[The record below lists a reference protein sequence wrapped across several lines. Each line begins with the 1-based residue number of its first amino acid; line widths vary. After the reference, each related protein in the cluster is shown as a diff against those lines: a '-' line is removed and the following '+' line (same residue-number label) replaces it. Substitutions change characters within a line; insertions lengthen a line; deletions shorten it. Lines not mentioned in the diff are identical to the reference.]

1 MGQDDV
7 FQAVKLPFS
16 PQEYPCTWNLPDVRS
31 ENRDNGDSRRDGDE
45 SGTVELNGTLD
56 LTTGHDPRGS
66 FYGELP
72 IIFKN
77 GKADL
82 PQIGSFD
89 RLTGRLSAGT
99 YLALINGHYNYWHID
114 HNKYWYI
121 GHDKYWYIGRGCANG
136 AFAILSEKPFKK
148 DEHRTYRSIEL
159 QLEGLDRIIDVSP
172 AETQFDEEKSSP
184 SIARNNKCWKWHR
197 DNVSMKLYF
206 AGRRRSD
213 PHSFATPFAPV
224 LRIDAVSPLTVV
236 DWWLNWV
243 IPLQEIIAS
252 AIGHTP
258 DVMYMLA
265 IAEHTSKREQ
275 RDQIFKWDIKQESI
289 YHSTDTTRRS
299 ESAIKIQEDNINLL
313 DLLMKYQELLASHH
327 PLTETFQSVALS
339 SDQHPRSRFLLLIQ
353 ALEGLHGY
361 EHREEEDKQCQAYK
375 NKKKEVLGRLKKLDH
390 TEENEIIT
398 KNDCKFLIKNL
409 MSSQFVTLEIRLI
422 TIFDTLPSGVREKLG
437 RSALIRQFRELQQ
450 EPNMRMEAAL
460 ARIRN
465 KLSHGAISLNPNDL
479 DDVVETLYRV
489 VRAELLRV
497 LGAPESCRMRLLK
510 DVES

>member
-99 YLALINGHYNYWHID
+99 YFVLINGQ
-114 HNKYWYI
+114 HNYWYI
-121 GHDKYWYIGRGCANG
+121 DRGCANG

-275 RDQIFKWDIKQESI
+275 RDQIFKCDIKQESI

-353 ALEGLHGY
+353 ALEGLYGF
-361 EHREEEDKQCQAYK
+361 EHYEEEDKQRREYK
-375 NKKKEVLGRLKKLDH
+375 KRKKEILDRA
-390 TEENEIIT
+390 TKGAIT
-398 KNDCKFLIKNL
+398 KDDCKFLEENA
-409 MSSQFVTLEIRLI
+409 MSHPFVTLEIRLT
-422 TIFDTLPSGVREKLG
+422 TIFDTLPSGVRENLNG
-437 RSALIRQFRELQQ
+437 SALIRQFRELQQ

-460 ARIRN
+460 ARMRN
-465 KLSHGAISLNPNDL
+465 KLSHGVISLNPNDL
-479 DDVVETLYRV
+479 NDVVETLYRV

-510 DVES
+510 DAES

>member
-16 PQEYPCTWNLPDVRS
+16 PQEYPCTWDIPDVIP
-31 ENRDNGDSRRDGDE
+31 ENRNDGDGRRDGGE
-45 SGTVELNGTLD
+45 IGTVELNGTLD

-72 IIFKN
+72 IVFKN
-77 GKADL
+77 RVADL
-82 PQIGSFD
+82 PQISSFE
-89 RLTGRLSAGT
+89 RLTGRLSVGVHF
-99 YLALINGHYNYWHID
+99 ALINASSDYWHD
-114 HNKYWYI
+114 CGYVD
-121 GHDKYWYIGRGCANG
+121 GT
-136 AFAILSEKPFKK
+136 FAVLSGKPFKK

-159 QLEGLDRIIDVSP
+159 QLEGLDRIIDTSP
-172 AETQFDEEKSSP
+172 TGTQFDEEKSSS
-184 SIARNNKCWKWHR
+184 SITCSNRCWEWHR

-236 DWWLNWV
+236 DWWTNWV

-265 IAEHTSKREQ
+265 IAEHTSKRER

-353 ALEGLHGY
+353 ALEGLHGF
-361 EHREEEDKQCQAYK
+361 EHREEEDKQRQAYK
-375 NKKKEVLGRLKKLDH
+375 KKKKEFLAHMKKV
-390 TEENEIIT
+390 IT
-398 KNDCKFLIKNL
+398 NGDYKFLKESM
-409 MSSQFVTLEIRLI
+409 MSSQFVTLKNRLI
-422 TIFDTLPSGVREKLG
+422 TIFDTLPPGVREKLD
-437 RSALIRQFRELQQ
+437 RNALIRQFRKLQE
-450 EPNMRMEAAL
+450 EPNMKMEAAL

-465 KLSHGAISLNPNDL
+465 KLSHGATNFEPSDL
-479 DDVVETLYRV
+479 DDVVEILYRV

-510 DVES
+510 DAES

>member
-16 PQEYPCTWNLPDVRS
+16 PQEYLCTWDIPDVRS
-31 ENRDNGDSRRDGDE
+31 ENRDNDDSRRGGDE
-45 SGTVELNGTLD
+45 NGTVELNGTLD

-66 FYGELP
+66 FHRELP
-72 IIFKN
+72 IVLEGDCDFPQTNDFKC
-77 GKADL
+77 
-82 PQIGSFD
+82 
-89 RLTGRLSAGT
+89 LTGKLSVGVHF
-99 YLALINGHYNYWHID
+99 ALINASSDYWHD
-114 HNKYWYI
+114 CGYVD
-121 GHDKYWYIGRGCANG
+121 GT
-136 AFAILSEKPFKK
+136 FAVLSGKPFKK

-159 QLEGLDRIIDVSP
+159 QLEGLDRIIDTSP
-172 AETQFDEEKSSP
+172 TETQFDEEKSSS
-184 SIARNNKCWKWHR
+184 SITCSNRCWEWHR
-197 DNVSMKLYF
+197 DNLSMKLYF
-206 AGRRRSD
+206 AGRKCSD

-258 DVMYMLA
+258 DIMYMLA

-353 ALEGLHGY
+353 ALEGLHGF
-361 EHREEEDKQCQAYK
+361 EHREEEDKQYQAYK
-375 NKKKEVLGRLKKLDH
+375 KKKKEFLAHMKEV
-390 TEENEIIT
+390 IT
-398 KNDCKFLIKNL
+398 NGDYKFLKESM
-409 MSSQFVTLEIRLI
+409 MSSQFVTLENRLI
-422 TIFDTLPSGVREKLG
+422 TIFDTLPPGVREKLD
-437 RSALIRQFRELQQ
+437 RNALIRQFREWQ
-450 EPNMRMEAAL
+450 
-460 ARIRN
+460 
-465 KLSHGAISLNPNDL
+465 
-479 DDVVETLYRV
+479 
-489 VRAELLRV
+489 
-497 LGAPESCRMRLLK
+497 
-510 DVES
+510 

>member
-16 PQEYPCTWNLPDVRS
+16 PQEYLCTWDIPDVRS
-31 ENRDNGDSRRDGDE
+31 ENRDNDDSRRGGDE
-45 SGTVELNGTLD
+45 NGTVELNGTLD

-66 FYGELP
+66 FHRELP
-72 IIFKN
+72 IVLEGDCDFPQTNDFKC
-77 GKADL
+77 
-82 PQIGSFD
+82 
-89 RLTGRLSAGT
+89 LTGKLSVGVHF
-99 YLALINGHYNYWHID
+99 ALINASSDYWHD
-114 HNKYWYI
+114 CGYVD
-121 GHDKYWYIGRGCANG
+121 GT
-136 AFAILSEKPFKK
+136 FAVLSGKPFKK

-159 QLEGLDRIIDVSP
+159 QLEGLDRIIDTSP
-172 AETQFDEEKSSP
+172 TETQFDEEKSSS
-184 SIARNNKCWKWHR
+184 SITCSNRCWEWHR
-197 DNVSMKLYF
+197 DNLSMKLYF
-206 AGRRRSD
+206 AGRKCSD

-236 DWWLNWV
+236 DWWLTWV
-243 IPLQEIIAS
+243 IHLQEIIAS

-353 ALEGLHGY
+353 ALEGLHGF

-375 NKKKEVLGRLKKLDH
+375 KKKKEFLAHMKEV
-390 TEENEIIT
+390 IT
-398 KNDCKFLIKNL
+398 NGDYKFLKESM
-409 MSSQFVTLEIRLI
+409 MSSQFVTLENRLI
-422 TIFDTLPSGVREKLG
+422 TIFDTLPPGVREKLD
-437 RSALIRQFRELQQ
+437 RNALIRQFRELQE
-450 EPNMRMEAAL
+450 EPNMKMEAAL

-465 KLSHGAISLNPNDL
+465 KLSHGATNFEPSDL
-479 DDVVETLYRV
+479 DDVVEILYRV

-510 DVES
+510 DAES

>member
-16 PQEYPCTWNLPDVRS
+16 PQEYLCTWDIPDVRS
-31 ENRDNGDSRRDGDE
+31 ENRDNDDSRRGGDE
-45 SGTVELNGTLD
+45 NGTVELNGTLD

-66 FYGELP
+66 FHRELP
-72 IIFKN
+72 IVLEGDCDFPQTNDFKC
-77 GKADL
+77 
-82 PQIGSFD
+82 
-89 RLTGRLSAGT
+89 LTGKLSVGVHF
-99 YLALINGHYNYWHID
+99 ALINASSDYWHD
-114 HNKYWYI
+114 CGYVD
-121 GHDKYWYIGRGCANG
+121 GT
-136 AFAILSEKPFKK
+136 FAVLSGKPFKK

-159 QLEGLDRIIDVSP
+159 QLEGLDRIIDTSP
-172 AETQFDEEKSSP
+172 TETQFDEEKSSS
-184 SIARNNKCWKWHR
+184 SITCSNRCWEWHR
-197 DNVSMKLYF
+197 DNLSMKLYF
-206 AGRRRSD
+206 AGRKCSD

-275 RDQIFKWDIKQESI
+275 RDQIFKCDIKQESI

-353 ALEGLHGY
+353 ALEGLHGF
-361 EHREEEDKQCQAYK
+361 EHYEEEDKQRREYK
-375 NKKKEVLGRLKKLDH
+375 KRKKEILDRA
-390 TEENEIIT
+390 TKGAIT
-398 KNDCKFLIKNL
+398 KDDCKFLEENA
-409 MSSQFVTLEIRLI
+409 MSHPFVTLEIRLI
-422 TIFDTLPSGVREKLG
+422 TIFDTLPSGVRENLNG
-437 RSALIRQFRELQQ
+437 SALIRQFRELQQ

-460 ARIRN
+460 ARMRN
-465 KLSHGAISLNPNDL
+465 KLSHGVISLNPNDL
-479 DDVVETLYRV
+479 NDVVETLYRV

-497 LGAPESCRMRLLK
+497 LGAPEACRMRLLN
-510 DVES
+510 DAES

>member
-16 PQEYPCTWNLPDVRS
+16 PQEYLCTWNLPDVRP
-31 ENRDNGDSRRDGDE
+31 ENRNNGDSRRGGDE

-56 LTTGHDPRGS
+56 LTTGHHPCGS

-99 YLALINGHYNYWHID
+99 YFVLINGQ
-114 HNKYWYI
+114 HNYWYI
-121 GHDKYWYIGRGCANG
+121 DRGCANG

-172 AETQFDEEKSSP
+172 AETQFDEEKSS
-184 SIARNNKCWKWHR
+184 SLIARNNKCWKWHR

-375 NKKKEVLGRLKKLDH
+375 IRKKKYWV
-390 TEENEIIT
+390 
-398 KNDCKFLIKNL
+398 
-409 MSSQFVTLEIRLI
+409 
-422 TIFDTLPSGVREKLG
+422 
-437 RSALIRQFRELQQ
+437 A
-450 EPNMRMEAAL
+450 
-460 ARIRN
+460 
-465 KLSHGAISLNPNDL
+465 
-479 DDVVETLYRV
+479 
-489 VRAELLRV
+489 
-497 LGAPESCRMRLLK
+497 
-510 DVES
+510 

>member
-16 PQEYPCTWNLPDVRS
+16 PQEYLCTWDIPDVRS
-31 ENRDNGDSRRDGDE
+31 ENRDNDDSRRGGDE
-45 SGTVELNGTLD
+45 NGTVELNGTLD

-66 FYGELP
+66 FHRELP
-72 IIFKN
+72 IVLEGDCDFPQTNDFKC
-77 GKADL
+77 
-82 PQIGSFD
+82 
-89 RLTGRLSAGT
+89 LTGKLSVGVHF
-99 YLALINGHYNYWHID
+99 ALINASSDYWHD
-114 HNKYWYI
+114 CGYVD
-121 GHDKYWYIGRGCANG
+121 GT
-136 AFAILSEKPFKK
+136 FAVLSGKPFKK

-159 QLEGLDRIIDVSP
+159 QLEGLDRIIDTSP
-172 AETQFDEEKSSP
+172 TETQFDEEKSSS
-184 SIARNNKCWKWHR
+184 SITCSNRCWEWHR
-197 DNVSMKLYF
+197 DNLSMKLYF
-206 AGRRRSD
+206 AGRKCSD

-353 ALEGLHGY
+353 ALEGLHGF

-375 NKKKEVLGRLKKLDH
+375 KKKKEFLAHMKEV
-390 TEENEIIT
+390 IT
-398 KNDCKFLIKNL
+398 NGDYKFLKESM
-409 MSSQFVTLEIRLI
+409 MSSQFVTLENRLI
-422 TIFDTLPSGVREKLG
+422 TIFDTLPPGVREKLD
-437 RSALIRQFRELQQ
+437 RNALIRQFRELQE
-450 EPNMRMEAAL
+450 EPNMKMEAAL

-465 KLSHGAISLNPNDL
+465 KLSHGATNFEPSDL
-479 DDVVETLYRV
+479 DDVVEILYRV

-510 DVES
+510 DAES